1 VSVNLDP
8 QHNFVLPL
16 ASFKPSTMKI
26 DQSIHGR
33 SIDAKRR
40 AAHAA
45 LIVVVGLVLLADR
58 TVHAFSMSVGRQY
71 STTSSVLHGSR
82 LLSRRL
88 SGWGPS
94 ASTGSRTGNGLQ
106 QNTRMTE
113 TDSDGLVAE
122 DADATPPTSTTSIR
136 DTSNINE
143 EGYPLDVPSPVLLG
157 SSMILAIAGTGAL
170 LALSATAR
178 ALDGT
183 FLIHGV
189 TLR

>member
-1 VSVNLDP
+1 
-8 QHNFVLPL
+8 
-16 ASFKPSTMKI
+16 
-26 DQSIHGR
+26 
-33 SIDAKRR
+33 
-40 AAHAA
+40 
-45 LIVVVGLVLLADR
+45 
-58 TVHAFSMSVGRQY
+58 
-71 STTSSVLHGSR
+71 
-82 LLSRRL
+82 
-88 SGWGPS
+88 
-94 ASTGSRTGNGLQ
+94 
-106 QNTRMTE
+106 MTE

-122 DADATPPTSTTSIR
+122 DTDATPPMSTTSIP

-143 EGYPLDVPSPVLLG
+143 EDYPLDVPSPVLLG